1 MSALDCSPT
10 FELILN
16 RSTTMSIRLSRI
28 DSYGSYSGS
37 GYSSCCPQVVD
48 PKTFLALI
56 SFMAAAVYLL
66 QTVID
71 MSALGGRRK
80 KRSVLNVFLQGKK
93 KCRNVVIFCANF
105 YDQF

>member
-1 MSALDCSPT
+1 
-10 FELILN
+10 
-16 RSTTMSIRLSRI
+16 MSIRLSRI

-93 KCRNVVIFCANF
+93 KVELLDKKCRFRTVSRSA
-105 YDQF
+105 

>member
-1 MSALDCSPT
+1 
-10 FELILN
+10 
-16 RSTTMSIRLSRI
+16 MSIRLSRI

-71 MSALGGRRK
+71 MSALAGRRK
-80 KRSVLNVFLQGKK
+80 KRSVVDVFLQGKK
-93 KCRNVVIFCANF
+93 CIILMTQPV
-105 YDQF
+105 